1 MLTLNATKVTIFKC
15 SWTYWACLCQY

>member
-1 MLTLNATKVTIFKC
+1 MLTLNATKVAIFKC